1 MFLGLNILMS
11 YFLHE
16 RCKFH
21 ISFIGS
27 IVLDQLNWGQNQ
39 NYKSSNTPFQISF
52 TQLLHLCCLAFN
64 VSFQFFYI
72 IHNIFQELFSIT
84 FQISFPNF
92 HSKYFKDEWNPNG
105 PEQKVSVSDIE
116 CQHGGL
122 EMLNLKKFHPISQL
136 CTF

>member
-1 MFLGLNILMS
+1 MLISKQVSVYIFVSDQLGLKSKIKFLKRKVLMFLGLNILMS

-105 PEQKVSVSDIE
+105 PE
-116 CQHGGL
+116 
-122 EMLNLKKFHPISQL
+122 
-136 CTF
+136 